1 MYVNDLRNNL
11 KRIILNPSNLALK
24 EVKTPIGV
32 MVFGSSEKGLCL
44 LDFKHRKSFPRI
56 LKRISKYFGD
66 DMINGTTPFIEL
78 AEMEL
83 SQYLQG
89 NLKIFSVPLDIRGSA
104 FQLKVWDALLQVK
117 YGKTAS
123 YLDIAKKIGSP
134 EAVRAVAN
142 ANGQNG
148 IAVIIPCHRVIG
160 SDGSLTGYGG
170 GVAIKKMLLHIES
183 EFRRKKITDFI

>member
-1 MYVNDLRNNL
+1 M
-11 KRIILNPSNLALK
+11 KPSNLVFK
-24 EVKTPIGV
+24 EVKTPIGE

-44 LDFKHRKSFPRI
+44 LDFKYRKSISRI
-56 LKRISKYFGD
+56 LKRITKYFGH
-66 DMINGTTPFIEL
+66 DMIHGTTPFIEL
-78 AEMEL
+78 AETEL

-89 NLKIFSVPLDIRGSA
+89 NLTIFSVPLDIRGSA
-104 FQLKVWDALLQVK
+104 FQLKVWDALLNVK
-117 YGKTAS
+117 YGKIVS
-123 YLDIAKKIGSP
+123 YLDIAKKIGRP

-170 GVAIKKMLLHIES
+170 GVTIKKRSLQIES
-183 EFRRKKITDFI
+183 EHGRRKITDYIYK